1 MISVGSRSFQL
12 FCTEA
17 CTLTMISP
25 GSDMM
30 QMLKHMQLGQMMMSK
45 NTGPQMFTNLHMDN
59 PQPQPLLP
67 VASVQHDQG
76 AVPLNGVMNGAV
88 PQNGAVPMHGAV
100 PQGAVPQG
108 AVPQGAPTYGTVPTQ
123 GAQSMVPADDA
134 MEARHSHRRG
144 RRSSRRHFRIGSGSI
159 SRRRRGRGRGH
170 GGNRSGSEQSIDL
183 NEINLRP
190 TSYLTRSFATSDN
203 IPSNCLMVRK
213 LPRAT

>member
-17 CTLTMISP
+17 CMLTMISP
-25 GSDMM
+25 GPDMM
-30 QMLKHMQLGQMMMSK
+30 QMLRHMQLGQMMMPMH
-45 NTGPQMFTNLHMDN
+45 TGPQMLTNLHMDN
-59 PQPQPLLP
+59 PQPQSLLP
-67 VASVQHDQG
+67 VASVQHDHG

-88 PQNGAVPMHGAV
+88 PRNGAVPMHGAV
-100 PQGAVPQG
+100 PHG
-108 AVPQGAPTYGTVPTQ
+108 VPTHGAAPIH
-123 GAQSMVPADDA
+123 GAQSMAPADDA
-134 MEARHSHRRG
+134 MEVMDSHRRG
-144 RRSSRRHFRIGSGSI
+144 KRSSRRHCRSYDSRSRSASI
-159 SRRRRGRGRGH
+159 STRRRGRGRGH
-170 GGNRSGSEQSIDL
+170 GRNRSGSEQSIDL